1 MATPALLALVTLGK
15 VLSWNEAASGI
26 FGSISLATWVFLL
39 VRSPYLE
46 IREQYDQKNGIHEMP
61 LGQE

>member
-15 VLSWNEAASGI
+15 ALSWNEAASGV

-39 VRSPYLE
+39 V
-46 IREQYDQKNGIHEMP
+46 
-61 LGQE
+61 